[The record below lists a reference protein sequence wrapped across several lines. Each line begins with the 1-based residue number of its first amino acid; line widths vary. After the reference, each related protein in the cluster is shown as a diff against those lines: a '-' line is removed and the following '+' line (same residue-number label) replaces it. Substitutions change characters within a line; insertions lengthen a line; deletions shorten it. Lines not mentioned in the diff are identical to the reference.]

1 MLQDGEHYCHS
12 LTGLFGKLVFVQRE
26 RVGFK
31 EVIKKKLL
39 KKGTNILCK
48 QLLRGNNRSCL
59 KGNMT
64 T

>member
-31 EVIKKKLL
+31 EVIKKNFL
-39 KKGTNILCK
+39 KRALISCASNYYVGTTGVASK
-48 QLLRGNNRSCL
+48 E
-59 KGNMT
+59 T
-64 T
+64 